1 VQEKRHKKMVA
12 TNNETIKKVYLMF
25 DIFYVGYFI
34 ECKAKKNMQTV
45 YENLTAAVK
54 NVTPHTFEETALAV
68 FQYQYKNNSLYKK
81 YIDLLHIKPENVV
94 KIAQIPYLPIAF
106 FKNKDVK
113 TGNWVAET
121 TFTSSGT
128 TGATTSR
135 HAVKSLDWYLQNT
148 TRGFDTL
155 YRHPKNYCWL
165 ALLPSYLEREGS
177 SLIAMAQHFIEIS
190 EYKESGFF
198 LNDLENLVK
207 TLKKCQKNNI
217 PTVLIGVSFALLDVA
232 EAFPMSLDPIIL
244 METGGMK
251 GRKKE
256 ITKQELHE
264 TLKNAFQ
271 LPQIHSE
278 YGMTELLSQ
287 GYSKGNNIY
296 EPAPTMRIFIRD
308 ITDPFE
314 VLPPRRTGII
324 NVIDLA
330 NIDTCSFIATDD
342 LGKMHADGTF
352 EVLGRVDNSDMRG
365 CNLLI

>member
-1 VQEKRHKKMVA
+1 
-12 TNNETIKKVYLMF
+12 
-25 DIFYVGYFI
+25 
-34 ECKAKKNMQTV
+34 MQTV
-45 YENLTAAVK
+45 YENLTVAIK
-54 NVTPHTFEETALAV
+54 NVTLDTFEETALAV
-68 FQYQYKNNSLYKK
+68 FQYQYKNNFLYKK
-81 YIDLLHIKPENVV
+81 YVDLLYIKPDNVV
-94 KIAQIPYLPIAF
+94 KIAQIPHLPIAF
-106 FKNKDVK
+106 FKNYDIK
-113 TGNWVAET
+113 TGNWATET

-135 HAVKSLDWYLQNT
+135 HAVKSLNWYLQNT
-148 TRGFDTL
+148 VQGFDTL

-177 SLIAMAQHFIEIS
+177 SLIAMTQHFIEIS

-198 LNDLENLVK
+198 LNDLENLAK
-207 TLKKCQKNNI
+207 TLEKCRKDNI
-217 PTVLIGVSFALLDVA
+217 PTVLIGVSFALLDFA
-232 EAFPMSLDPIIL
+232 AAFPMNLEHIIL

-256 ITKQELHE
+256 ITKQALHE

-271 LPQIHSE
+271 LPEIHSE

-296 EPAPTMRIFIRD
+296 EPALTMRIFIRD

-314 VLPPRRTGII
+314 LLPPLRTGII

-342 LGKMHADGTF
+342 LGKMHPNGTF